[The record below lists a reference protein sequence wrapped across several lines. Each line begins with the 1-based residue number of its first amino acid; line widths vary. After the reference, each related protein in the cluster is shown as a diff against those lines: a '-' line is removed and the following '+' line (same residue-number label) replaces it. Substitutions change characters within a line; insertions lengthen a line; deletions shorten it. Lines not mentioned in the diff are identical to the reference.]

1 LIQRKLTIPE
11 QARGPVV
18 TEDAPCR
25 LGFVIGQMTRGGAEG
40 QLAHVVQQLPRERY
54 EPLVYCLSAATE
66 PIGTVVAASG
76 VVVRSVVGSA
86 VHRIRQLAW
95 HLAEDRIDVVHS
107 WLYLANAALAGAR
120 LTARVPPMITSA
132 RNCKVQSSVNWLA
145 NVLAFRCSRAIV
157 ANSQD
162 VATYIVRH
170 YGAPRARIR
179 VIPNAIDVERFHPA
193 AERNGVGPIVTAGR
207 LVTQK
212 NHALFLR
219 AAAQLAREMPEVRF
233 VIVGDGPLRPMLER
247 EALAAGIA
255 DRVRFAGERGDVE
268 AILRTASLFW
278 LTSRWEGMPN
288 VVLEAMAS
296 GVPVV
301 ATDVGG
307 TREIIRSGRDGFI
320 VPADGSAFVSHS
332 RTLLSDVSLRQRMA
346 AAARERAEEFSVR
359 RMVEALAQV
368 YDVTAGRAP

>member
-1 LIQRKLTIPE
+1 MS
-11 QARGPVV
+11 GH
-18 TEDAPCR
+18 APCR

-40 QLAHVVQQLPRERY
+40 QLVHVVQQLPRERY
-54 EPLVYCLSAATE
+54 EPFVYCLSAATE

-76 VVVRSVVGSA
+76 VVVRKVVGSA
-86 VHRIRQLAW
+86 PHRVWQLAR
-95 HLAEDRIDVVHS
+95 HLVEDRIAVVHS

-120 LTARVPPMITSA
+120 LTAHVPPMITSA
-132 RNCKVQSSVNWLA
+132 RNCKVQSPVNWLA
-145 NVLAFRCSRAIV
+145 NVVAFRCSRAIV

-162 VATYIVRH
+162 VAAYIARH
-170 YGAPRARIR
+170 YGAPRARIH

-193 AERNGVGPIVTAGR
+193 LERNGSGPIVTAGR

-219 AAAQLAREMPEVRF
+219 AAAQLAREMPEIRF
-233 VIVGDGPLRPMLER
+233 VIVGDGPLRSTLEG
-247 EALAAGIA
+247 EAAAAGIA

-307 TREIIRSGRDGFI
+307 TREIIRSGRDGFV
-320 VPADGSAFVSHS
+320 VPAEGSAAFVSHS
-332 RTLLSDVSLRQRMA
+332 RTLLCDVRLRERMA

-359 RMVEALAQV
+359 RMVEALV
-368 YDVTAGRAP
+368 HLYDVTAGRAP